1 MDIENAMVVLRMIE
15 EDKIKIKEI
24 HTSIPTPFAFN
35 LVMQGYTDILKIE
48 DKVEFLKRMHQMVIA
63 KIALQKKNISED
75 KQKDFLK
82 NNSIDYHELWKKS
95 EDKKKLEEEEG
106 KQHLKFLA
114 YNLKHVPTF
123 AKEQIIKIIDGETDD
138 IRADFI
144 EDVKKYRK
152 EIEKE
157 WPKELKELVLNIALY
172 DRRYEAA
179 RKL

>member
-1 MDIENAMVVLRMIE
+1 M
-15 EDKIKIKEI
+15 
-24 HTSIPTPFAFN
+24 
-35 LVMQGYTDILKIE
+35 
-48 DKVEFLKRMHQMVIA
+48 
-63 KIALQKKNISED
+63 
-75 KQKDFLK
+75 
-82 NNSIDYHELWKKS
+82 
-95 EDKKKLEEEEG
+95 
-106 KQHLKFLA
+106 
-114 YNLKHVPTF
+114 PTF